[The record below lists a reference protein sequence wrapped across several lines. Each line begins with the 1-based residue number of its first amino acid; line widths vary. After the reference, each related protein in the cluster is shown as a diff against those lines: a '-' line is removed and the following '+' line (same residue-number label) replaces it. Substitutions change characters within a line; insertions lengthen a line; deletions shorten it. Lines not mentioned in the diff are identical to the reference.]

1 MPSAKKSIAEAKAE
15 RALKGL
21 GQNRNLFE
29 DIDLTGLLRLL
40 ANKGGEF
47 KTVLV
52 NKINEYGLIGTGA
65 LASDKGIQAEVD
77 GTPTDAVLRIL
88 LYDYFDY
95 INKGVKGIRSSKNA
109 PNSPYQYKTYAMP
122 DDARASLKKYIQSG
136 KAKIKDKKKAKLY
149 GAYNDNPKALRSV
162 ESKGLSLEDTKV
174 NTLIYLIKAFGI
186 KKRPYFDETVK
197 KVFEGFE
204 SELLEVLRDDVEY
217 SLSGINLKGK

>member
-47 KTVLV
+47 KMVLV
-52 NKINEYGLIGTGA
+52 DKINEYGLVASGA
-65 LASDKGIQAEVD
+65 LASDKGIQAELE
-77 GTPTDAVLRIL
+77 GTPTDAVLKIL
-88 LYDYFDY
+88 VYDYFDY
-95 INKGVKGIRSSKNA
+95 VNKGVRGIRSSKNA
-109 PNSPYQYKTYAMP
+109 PNSPYQFKTYGMP
-122 DDARASLKKYIQSG
+122 DKARKSLKKYIQSG
-136 KAKIKDKKKAKLY
+136 KAKIKDKTKAKLY
-149 GAYNDNPKALRSV
+149 GAYSDNPKAVRSI
-162 ESKGLSLEDTKV
+162 ESKGLDLENTKV
-174 NTLIYLIKAFGI
+174 DTLIYLIKAFGI

-204 SELLEVLRDDVEY
+204 AELLEVLMDDVEY